1 MKLAEE
7 VAHTLDVDGMLDS
20 IEPWQ
25 FDEWIAWY
33 VITGRTKKTGNLGDS
48 LKAFQGMAGA

>member
-25 FDEWIAWY
+25 FDEWIVWQK
-33 VITGRTKKTGNLGDS
+33 IKGNVRSTSLDDS